1 MKLKIGKIL
10 VVFLALAFG
19 VLVLFISVVRTAN
32 SQTKSQNYQLEFISG
47 EIPDSP
53 SGKVNYYLP
62 YPGILPDHFL
72 YPLKM
77 IRDRVLVF
85 LTTDSLKRG
94 QLFLLYAD
102 KRLAAGKS
110 LFEKGK
116 SSLAITTI
124 TKAEKYLEKA
134 LSQEEIARREGKNT
148 QEFLEK
154 LLLSSQKHQEI
165 ISELL
170 AKSQSE
176 GKRILESF
184 LEYPKRV
191 YKEAIKRLEK

>member
-1 MKLKIGKIL
+1 MKIKIGKIL
-10 VVFLALAFG
+10 VTSLALVFG
-19 VLVLFISVVRTAN
+19 FLILFISLVRTVN
-32 SQTKSQNYQLEFISG
+32 SQMKSQNYQVEFFSEEG
-47 EIPDSP
+47 QNSADQ
-53 SGKVNYYLP
+53 KVNYYLP

-77 IRDRVLVF
+77 IRDRLLVF
-85 LTTDSLKRG
+85 LTEDPLKKG

-116 SSLAITTI
+116 VDLGITTI

-134 LSQEEIARREGKNT
+134 LIQEEIARKAGKNT

-154 LLLSSQKHQEI
+154 LYLSSQKHQEI
-165 ISELL
+165 ISELS

-176 GKRILESF
+176 EKKILESF
-184 LEYPKRV
+184 LRYPKEV
-191 YKEAIKRLEK
+191 YEETLKRLEK